1 MWAQTRRQA
10 SPAPPAPRWQL
21 AEVAL
26 DFLIFLFY
34 FCALLWPCL
43 DPCWKQRP
51 PTREGEQV
59 S

>member
-10 SPAPPAPRWQL
+10 SPAPPAPWRL

-43 DPCWKQRP
+43 DLCWKQRP
-51 PTREGEQV
+51 LTREGEQV